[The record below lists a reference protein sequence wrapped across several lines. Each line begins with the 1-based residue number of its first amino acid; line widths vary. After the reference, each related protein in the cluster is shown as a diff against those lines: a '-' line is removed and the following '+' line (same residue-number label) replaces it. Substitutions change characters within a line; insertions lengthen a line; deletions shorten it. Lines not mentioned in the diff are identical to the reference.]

1 MKIKNPTFWLVCKCR
16 VWQKTTAVWH
26 LEWDGGVLWY
36 GDKRK
41 DWWKDGTK
49 WRTIQEKKMLEAPK
63 YFKLGWKFTFK
74 QDNNPKHTA
83 RVTMV
88 GHQTRSSV
96 WMAQSIF
103 LGEKVKVIFSD
114 YIVLYVHVC
123 FCLSSC
129 RWRSRLL
136 VYSCFTLSPH
146 LPLFLFHLSFE
157 IEINFIYSN
166 REAGGWADHFGSKP
180 ICLIPSKLKL
190 DALQS
195 LTVLKIFLQMEK
207 SHTTVPTRGNI
218 SYLWKLHTHAHK
230 LQTFVFWEIPHI
242 ILWKSHSFYF
252 LTWKRLGWKPVDW
265 TTMAICVKQDDLCEY
280 NKTQILLTQNKLY

>member
-83 RVTMV
+83 RVTIV

-136 VYSCFTLSPH
+136 VYSCFTLSP
-146 LPLFLFHLSFE
+146 
-157 IEINFIYSN
+157 
-166 REAGGWADHFGSKP
+166 P
-180 ICLIPSKLKL
+180 ICLSSYSICLLRLKL
-190 DALQS
+190 TLFTVIGKPADEQITLAPSQFAWYLQN
-195 LTVLKIFLQMEK
+195 
-207 SHTTVPTRGNI
+207 PN
-218 SYLWKLHTHAHK
+218 
-230 LQTFVFWEIPHI
+230 
-242 ILWKSHSFYF
+242 
-252 LTWKRLGWKPVDW
+252 
-265 TTMAICVKQDDLCEY
+265 
-280 NKTQILLTQNKLY
+280 